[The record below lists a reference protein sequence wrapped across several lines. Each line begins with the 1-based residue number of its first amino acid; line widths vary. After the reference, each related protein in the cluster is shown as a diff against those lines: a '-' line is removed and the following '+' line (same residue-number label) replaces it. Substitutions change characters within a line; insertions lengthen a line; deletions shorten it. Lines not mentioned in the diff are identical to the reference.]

1 METPSR
7 WSTMDAQELV
17 PAIVSGFTVG
27 ALGLAGGGYL
37 ASVWGWAT
45 LALVAGA
52 VAILVAF
59 GLPRLGRLELA
70 FLGGL
75 VALCVWTLVTA
86 AWSLDRAQ
94 AVLESERVLLYVA
107 GALAILIAARRS
119 ALGNLLGGLLTATTV
134 VCATALS
141 IRLFP
146 DAVHS
151 GGVAFSADPQAA
163 FKLAEPLGYAN
174 ALGALAAIGIAVAF
188 GLGARAETV
197 AGSALAAASLPVLA
211 ATLYLTFGRAA
222 WLALGAG
229 LAAALILD
237 PRRLQ
242 LVTTLLALGPAP
254 GLAVL
259 FASRSDGLTSPQA
272 SLAEIERD
280 GRSLALAVALLAA
293 LAAVSALALRR
304 GERHVRAG
312 PRLTRSYAAALLV
325 VLLAVAAA
333 AIVRVGGPI
342 DLAARGY
349 DAFNAPPAPAQSD
362 VGRRLFSFSGSSRSD
377 YWRVAWHDVEDHPLL
392 GSGAGSYE
400 RRWLARRPAELPV
413 RDAHS
418 LYLETVA
425 ELGPLGLLLL
435 LGALAAPLAAA
446 VRARSHP
453 LVPAALA
460 AYCCYLVH
468 AAVDWD
474 WEMPA
479 VTLAGLS
486 AGAALL
492 VAARPTDAT
501 RPLTRWLFASA
512 LGVACAISLLTALA
526 LVGNRALEQS
536 ADALDRTDTAEA
548 KHQARR
554 AARWTPWASEPWRL
568 LGEAQLSEGDLE
580 AAGASF
586 RRGLA
591 EDSRSWELWLDLA
604 LASEGRERREAFDRA
619 SALNPR
625 EPQIQ
630 ALRRGSA

>member
-1 METPSR
+1 
-7 WSTMDAQELV
+7 MDAQKLA

-27 ALGLAGGGYL
+27 ALGLAGGGYE
-37 ASVWGWAT
+37 ASTWGWAT

-52 VAILVAF
+52 VAILVVF
-59 GLPRLGRLELA
+59 GLPRLGPLELA

-75 VALCVWTLVTA
+75 AALCVWTLVSA
-86 AWSLDRAQ
+86 PWSLDRAQ
-94 AVLESERVLLYVA
+94 AVLESQRVLLYVA
-107 GALAILIAARRS
+107 GALAILLAARRS

-146 DAVHS
+146 DSVHS
-151 GGVAFSADPQAA
+151 GGVVFSADPQAA

-188 GLGARAETV
+188 GLATRAETN

-211 ATLYLTFGRAA
+211 TTLYLTFGRAA
-222 WLALGAG
+222 WLALGVG

-242 LVTTLLALGPAP
+242 LVTTLLALSPAP

-272 SLAEIERD
+272 SLAEIESD
-280 GRSLALAVALLAA
+280 GRSLALAVVLLAA
-293 LAAVSALALRR
+293 LAAVSALALRHA
-304 GERHVRAG
+304 ERHVRAG
-312 PRLTRSYAAALLV
+312 PLTRSYAAALLV
-325 VLLAVAAA
+325 VLVAVAAA

-400 RRWLARRPAELPV
+400 RRWLLRRPAALPV

-418 LYLETVA
+418 LYLESLA

-435 LGALAAPLAAA
+435 LGALAAPFAAA

-453 LVPAALA
+453 FVPAALA

-468 AAVDWD
+468 AGVDWD

-486 AGAALL
+486 VGAALL
-492 VAARPTDAT
+492 VAARPSDTT
-501 RPLTRWLFASA
+501 RPLTRWLLASA

-536 ADALDRTDTAEA
+536 ANALDRTDSAEA

-554 AARWTPWASEPWRL
+554 AVHWTPWASEPWRL

-630 ALRRGSA
+630 ALRWGSA

>member
-1 METPSR
+1 
-7 WSTMDAQELV
+7 MDAQKLA

-27 ALGLAGGGYL
+27 ALGLAGGGYE
-37 ASVWGWAT
+37 ASTWGWAT

-52 VAILVAF
+52 VAILVVF
-59 GLPRLGRLELA
+59 GLPRLGPLELA

-75 VALCVWTLVTA
+75 AALCVWTLVSA
-86 AWSLDRAQ
+86 PWSLDRAQ
-94 AVLESERVLLYVA
+94 AVLESQRVLLYVA
-107 GALAILIAARRS
+107 GALAILLAARRS

-146 DAVHS
+146 DSVHS
-151 GGVAFSADPQAA
+151 GGVVFSADPQAA

-188 GLGARAETV
+188 GLAARAETN

-211 ATLYLTFGRAA
+211 TTLYLTFGRAA
-222 WLALGAG
+222 WLALGVG

-242 LVTTLLALGPAP
+242 LVTTLLALSPAP

-272 SLAEIERD
+272 SLAEIESD
-280 GRSLALAVALLAA
+280 GRSLALAVVLLAA
-293 LAAVSALALRR
+293 LAAVSALALRHA
-304 GERHVRAG
+304 ERHVHAG
-312 PRLTRSYAAALLV
+312 PLTRSYAAALLV
-325 VLLAVAAA
+325 VLVAVAAA

-400 RRWLARRPAELPV
+400 RRWLLRRPAALPV

-418 LYLETVA
+418 LYLESLA

-435 LGALAAPLAAA
+435 LGALAAPFAAA

-453 LVPAALA
+453 FVPAALA

-468 AAVDWD
+468 AGVDWD

-486 AGAALL
+486 VGAALL
-492 VAARPTDAT
+492 VAARPSDTT
-501 RPLTRWLFASA
+501 RPLTRWLLASA

-536 ADALDRTDTAEA
+536 ANALDRTDSAEA

-554 AARWTPWASEPWRL
+554 AVHWTPWASEPWRL

>member
-1 METPSR
+1 
-7 WSTMDAQELV
+7 MDAQKLA

-27 ALGLAGGGYL
+27 ALGLAGGGYE
-37 ASVWGWAT
+37 ASTWGWAT

-52 VAILVAF
+52 VAILVVF
-59 GLPRLGRLELA
+59 GLPRLGPLELA

-75 VALCVWTLVTA
+75 AALCVWTLVSA
-86 AWSLDRAQ
+86 PWSLDRAQ
-94 AVLESERVLLYVA
+94 AVLESQRVLLYVA
-107 GALAILIAARRS
+107 GALAILLAARRS

-146 DAVHS
+146 DSVHS
-151 GGVAFSADPQAA
+151 GGVVFSADPQAA

-188 GLGARAETV
+188 GLAARAETN

-211 ATLYLTFGRAA
+211 TTLYLTFGRAA
-222 WLALGAG
+222 WLALGVG

-242 LVTTLLALGPAP
+242 LVTTLLALSPAP

-272 SLAEIERD
+272 SLAEIESD
-280 GRSLALAVALLAA
+280 GRSLALAVVLLAA
-293 LAAVSALALRR
+293 LAAVSALALRHA
-304 GERHVRAG
+304 ERHVHAG
-312 PRLTRSYAAALLV
+312 PLTRSYAAALLV
-325 VLLAVAAA
+325 VLVAVAAA

-400 RRWLARRPAELPV
+400 RRWLLRRPAALPV

-418 LYLETVA
+418 LYLESLA

-435 LGALAAPLAAA
+435 LGALAAPFAAA

-453 LVPAALA
+453 FVPAALA

-468 AAVDWD
+468 AGVDWD

-486 AGAALL
+486 VGAALL
-492 VAARPTDAT
+492 VAARPTDTT
-501 RPLTRWLFASA
+501 RPLTRWLLASA

-536 ADALDRTDTAEA
+536 ANALDRTDSAEA

-554 AARWTPWASEPWRL
+554 AVHWTPWASEPWRL

-630 ALRRGSA
+630 ALRWGSA

>member
-1 METPSR
+1 
-7 WSTMDAQELV
+7 MDAQELA
-17 PAIVSGFTVG
+17 PAIVSGCTVV
-27 ALGLAGGGYL
+27 ALALAGGGYE
-37 ASVWGWAT
+37 AQTWGWAT
-45 LALVAGA
+45 LALVAGS
-52 VAILVAF
+52 VAILVVL
-59 GLPRLGRLELA
+59 GLPRLGPLELA
-70 FLGGL
+70 LLGGL
-75 VALCVWTLVTA
+75 AALGVWTLVSA

-94 AVLESERVLLYVA
+94 AVLESERVLLYVV

-119 ALGNLLGGLLTATTV
+119 ALHNLLGGVLTATTV

-146 DAVHS
+146 DSVHS

-174 ALGALAAIGIAVAF
+174 ALGALAAIGIAIAF
-188 GLGARAETV
+188 GLAARAETS

-242 LVTTLLALGPAP
+242 LVTTLLTLGPAP

-259 FASRSDGLTSPQA
+259 VASRSDGLTGPQA
-272 SLAEIERD
+272 SLAAIESD
-280 GRSLALAVALLAA
+280 GRTLALAVALLAA
-293 LAAVSALALRR
+293 FVALSALALRYA
-304 GERHVRAG
+304 ERHVRAG
-312 PRLTRSYAAALLV
+312 PRLTTSFAAALLV
-325 VLLAVAAA
+325 VLVAVAAA

-362 VGRRLFSFSGSSRSD
+362 VGRRLFSFSGSSRSE

-418 LYLETVA
+418 LYLETLA

-435 LGALAAPLAAA
+435 LGALATPLAAGI
-446 VRARSHP
+446 RARSHP
-453 LVPAALA
+453 LVPAGLA

-492 VAARPTDAT
+492 VAARPTDPTT
-501 RPLTRWLFASA
+501 RQLGRWSFASA
-512 LGVACAISLLTALA
+512 LGVACALSLLTALA

-536 ADALDRTDTAEA
+536 ADALDRTDSAEA
-548 KHQARR
+548 KRQARR
-554 AARWTPWASEPWRL
+554 AVRWTPWASEPWRL

-580 AAGASF
+580 AAAASF

-591 EDSRSWELWLDLA
+591 DDSRSWELWLDLA

-625 EPQIQ
+625 EPQIE
-630 ALRRGSA
+630 ALRRGSG

>member
-1 METPSR
+1 METLGR
-7 WSTMDAQELV
+7 RSTIDARELA

-27 ALGLAGGGYL
+27 ALGLAGGGYK
-37 ASVWGWAT
+37 APSWGWAT
-45 LALVAGA
+45 LALVAA
-52 VAILVAF
+52 VLAVLVAL
-59 GLPRLGRLELA
+59 GLPRLGLLELA

-75 VALCVWTLVTA
+75 GALCVWTLVSA

-94 AVLESERVLLYVA
+94 AVLESERLLLYVA
-107 GALAILIAARRS
+107 GSLALLLAGRRS
-119 ALGNLLGGLLTATTV
+119 SLSYLVGGLLTGITV

-146 DAVHS
+146 DSVHS
-151 GGVAFSADPQAA
+151 GGVTVSADPEAA
-163 FKLAEPLGYAN
+163 FKLAEPLGYSN

-188 GLGARAETV
+188 GLAARAETT
-197 AGSALAAASLPVLA
+197 AGSALAAASLPILA
-211 ATLYLTFGRAA
+211 STLYLTFGRAA

-229 LAAALILD
+229 LAAALVLD
-237 PRRLQ
+237 SRRLQ
-242 LVTTLLALGPAP
+242 LVTTLLALAPAP
-254 GLAVL
+254 ALAVL
-259 FASRSDGLTSPQA
+259 LASRSDGLTSTEA
-272 SLAEIERD
+272 SLADIQSD
-280 GRSLALAVALLAA
+280 GQRFSFAVALLAA
-293 LAAVSALALRR
+293 LATVSALALRYAAGR
-304 GERHVRAG
+304 VRAG
-312 PRLTRSYAAALLV
+312 PRLTRSYAAALLI
-325 VLLAVAAA
+325 VLVAVTAA
-333 AIVRVGGPI
+333 AIGRAGGPI
-342 DLAARGY
+342 DLADRAY
-349 DAFNAPPAPAQSD
+349 SAFNAPPAPAQGD

-400 RRWLARRPAELPV
+400 RRWLARRPADLPV

-418 LYLETVA
+418 LYLETLA

-435 LGALAAPLAAA
+435 LGALVAPLGAALA
-446 VRARSHP
+446 ARGHP
-453 LVPAALA
+453 LVPPALA

-474 WEMPA
+474 WELPA

-492 VAARPTDAT
+492 VAARPTDTT
-501 RPLTRWLFASA
+501 RAPSPRLLASV
-512 LGVACAISLLTALA
+512 LGAACVVSVLTALA

-536 ADALDRTDTAEA
+536 ADALDRTDSAEA
-548 KHQARR
+548 KRQARR

-568 LGEAQLSEGDLE
+568 LGEGQLAEGDIE

-586 RRGLA
+586 RKGLA
-591 EDSRSWELWLDLA
+591 EDSRSWELWLDLG
-604 LASEGRERREAFDRA
+604 LASEGPERRRAFDRA

-630 ALRRGSA
+630 ALRRGAG